1 MKNKFT
7 LSMMVLTLVFGF
19 MACSDKDEDLTGDKA
34 KEALIGKWTFVSST
48 EDGENYDYEH
58 ECSSKKDYIEF
69 QSNGTFRSIY
79 YDDECSEEVDTG
91 TYSVNGNKLTVK
103 GRDEGNNTF
112 TFKLSGNEL
121 ELEVEGDSIRLKKM

>member
-91 TYSVNGNKLTVK
+91 TYSVSGNKLTVK

>member
-48 EDGENYDYEH
+48 EDGETYDYEH
-58 ECSSKKDYIEF
+58 ECSSKKDYVEF
-69 QSNGTFRSIY
+69 QGNGTFKIVDY
-79 YDDECSEEVDTG
+79 YEDCSEETGLG
-91 TYSVNGNKLTVK
+91 TYSVSDNKLTIK
-103 GRDEGNNTF
+103 EDDESSTF
-112 TFKLSGNEL
+112 TFKLSGNDLQL
-121 ELEVEGDSIRLKKM
+121 ESDGETMRMKKM